1 MLTSTDLRDG
11 LLLGYEMDA
20 PARPMGFGG
29 AAETVQGPRPIW
41 HGREGHLL
49 AVAPSGAGKSTGYVL
64 PTAALYPGNCLF
76 LDPKGELCRASAA
89 RRRAMG
95 HTVLRIDPYGI
106 ADTGPDGAVEAS
118 LNPLDLLDLR
128 SFNLLDDAMV
138 LASNLVASDGLRDPH
153 WEIRAREFLAGMI
166 VMCKLMPGELS
177 TLYGLRLMLS
187 QDTDGLGAVLAAM
200 RTSPEH
206 RDFLRASANGLLA
219 IPDKERGSILSTMS
233 RDLFFALAPGM
244 RRAAG
249 PSTFRLSD
257 FAETENLT
265 LYLCIPPDRLATL
278 APFIRLWVSCLIK
291 VLIQRKTTPKH
302 RTLLVLDELG
312 QLGRMDLLV
321 NLITLIRGY
330 HVDVFGLVQDLGQLK
345 ALYPAEWRT
354 IANNCSGVLAFGF
367 RNAAIAE
374 AASEL
379 TGYAG
384 ERSLLGMDDHTVV
397 LTQPG
402 KLARL
407 VRRPSS
413 FEDPVLRGLLNERPV
428 RRAVRDDGGR

>member
-1 MLTSTDLRDG
+1 MLASSDLRDG
-11 LLLGYEMDA
+11 LLLGHEIEA
-20 PARPMGFGG
+20 PVRTMGFGA
-29 AAETVQGPRPIW
+29 AAEPVQGPKAVW

-95 HTVLRIDPYGI
+95 HTVLRIDPYNI
-106 ADTGPDGAVEAS
+106 ADTGPDGAQDAS
-118 LNPLDLLDLR
+118 LNPLDLLDLH
-128 SFNLLDDAMV
+128 SPELLDDAMV

-153 WEIRAREFLAGMI
+153 WEIRAREFLAGML
-166 VMCKLMPGELS
+166 VMCKLLPGDLS
-177 TLYGLRLMLS
+177 TLYGLRMMLS

-200 RTSPEH
+200 RTSPQFGG
-206 RDFLRASANGLLA
+206 FLRPCANGLLG

-249 PSTFRLSD
+249 PSTFKLSD
-257 FAETENLT
+257 FAEKDGVTI
-265 LYLCIPPDRLATL
+265 YLCIPPDRLTTL
-278 APFIRLWVSCLIK
+278 APFIRLWVACLIK
-291 VLIQRKTTPKH
+291 VLITRKTKPKH

-312 QLGRMDLLV
+312 QLGRLDLLV

-345 ALYPAEWRT
+345 TLYPAEWRT
-354 IANNCSGVLAFGF
+354 IVNNCSSVLAFGF

-374 AASEL
+374 AAAEL

-384 ERSLLGMDDHTVV
+384 SQSLLGLDDHSVV

-402 KLARL
+402 KVARL

-413 FEDPVLRGLLNERPV
+413 FEDPLLRSLLERPAK
-428 RRAVRDDGGR
+428 RAARGDGGRE